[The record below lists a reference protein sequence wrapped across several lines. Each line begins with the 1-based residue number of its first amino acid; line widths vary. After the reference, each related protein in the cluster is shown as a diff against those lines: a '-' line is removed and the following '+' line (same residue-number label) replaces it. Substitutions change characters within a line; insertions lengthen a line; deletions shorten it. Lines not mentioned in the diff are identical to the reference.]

1 MNADLRCDF
10 ISDLK
15 SDPLNLICKLVW
27 ISFQYLIGLRTVKLI
42 NLCCKCRR
50 NPKFLKV
57 DHCLPHI
64 FFLFYLYSDL
74 SCHTFADPTHLRK
87 SFWFFFDDP
96 EGVFPE
102 FFHNP
107 AGKRC
112 TNPFDRP

>member
-42 NLCCKCRR
+42 NLSLQVS
-50 NPKFLKV
+50 LKSQTSE
-57 DHCLPHI
+57 DRSLPSAYL
-64 FFLFYLYSDL
+64 FLFYLYSDL

-96 EGVFPE
+96 EGVFLNFSQSCQQE
-102 FFHNP
+102 MHQ
-107 AGKRC
+107 
-112 TNPFDRP
+112 PFDRP